1 MKQFILL
8 FALPALA
15 FAKTQGPIQWEM
27 SESPKNKHAAAG
39 VYQIDFSFWSS
50 VGPATYEV
58 ALRTLPSSALEIT
71 SKRTL
76 SFKKTAADKKITF
89 PIVTKLNLDTP
100 LQNTLVVDVTQH
112 QGEAISS
119 QSIPVKLPLAPAA
132 APEKLMQ
139 KSK

>member
-1 MKQFILL
+1 MKLFFLL
-8 FALPALA
+8 LALPTLA

-27 SESPKNKHAAAG
+27 TESRKNKAAPQG

-50 VGPATYEV
+50 NGPATYDV
-58 ALRTLPSSALEIT
+58 ALRTLPSSVLEIA

-76 SFKKTAADKKITF
+76 TFRKTAADKKTTF
-89 PIVTKLNLDTP
+89 AIVTKLNQETP

-112 QGEAISS
+112 QGESSTS
-119 QSIPVKLPLAPAA
+119 QSIPVRLPLDPAA

-139 KSK
+139 KAK